1 MNRVQASAVE
11 GEPLPK
17 PDRDDVPL
25 AKRRKAMLAEKSS
38 PSAKVSLPVSRQ
50 PARRDKAAGPSGSNG
65 KDATSQNSDVPN
77 KNKVI
82 AIDGKQVVTKKGE
95 AIADDAI
102 ADANAKQSSLPKA
115 DVRTQTGLGEEV
127 VEKAKRV
134 LRSGKK
140 AAPDSLDNE
149 SFDNESGY
157 YSDNRTPQKGMGG
170 DFEDNMTHVASGAD
184 LAGES
189 ATMKAP
195 KNRKYQGMST
205 S

>member
-77 KNKVI
+77 KNKVK
-82 AIDGKQVVTKKGE
+82 IDFSESQVVETVRFV
-95 AIADDAI
+95 ILTLQFPLPSSY
-102 ADANAKQSSLPKA
+102 ANLQNFPLMLH
-115 DVRTQTGLGEEV
+115 THLFI
-127 VEKAKRV
+127 
-134 LRSGKK
+134 
-140 AAPDSLDNE
+140 
-149 SFDNESGY
+149 SFI
-157 YSDNRTPQKGMGG
+157 PFCK
-170 DFEDNMTHVASGAD
+170 
-184 LAGES
+184 
-189 ATMKAP
+189 
-195 KNRKYQGMST
+195 
-205 S
+205 